1 MQTGKILGFS
11 KVLDRSHCILNIILV
26 DTAQDSDISFE
37 VFSLDNLLII
47 PAHRFLEVL
56 EFFLTSVVSAVKDLR
71 QLLHIKRCLFKYKMV
86 GLSEITG
93 ILTFTFL

>member
-1 MQTGKILGFS
+1 M
-11 KVLDRSHCILNIILV
+11 
-26 DTAQDSDISFE
+26 DTAQDSAISFE

-47 PAHRFLEVL
+47 PARRFLEVL

-71 QLLHIKRCLFKYKMV
+71 QPLHMKRCLFKNKMT
-86 GLSEITG
+86 GLSEIVG